1 MIGTVLKALVFAQA
15 KDSVEA
21 AAGKVRFS
29 KTVMATH
36 AGTAAGFWAL
46 IPLAMQGDQQA
57 IGALVVMALG
67 WAGALYGRWKADQ
80 G

>member
-1 MIGTVLKALVFAQA
+1 
-15 KDSVEA
+15 
-21 AAGKVRFS
+21 
-29 KTVMATH
+29 MATH

-80 G
+80 S